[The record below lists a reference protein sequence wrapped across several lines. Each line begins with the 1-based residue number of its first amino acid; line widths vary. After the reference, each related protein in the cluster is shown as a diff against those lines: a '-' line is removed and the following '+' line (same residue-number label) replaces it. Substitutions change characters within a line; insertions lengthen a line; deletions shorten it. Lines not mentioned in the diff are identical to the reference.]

1 MNVRPRP
8 ATRPASPAPTGGRQG
23 ASRERARLAVSLLAL
38 AVCLAGPASAQVL
51 RGNNDVTDAED
62 AARRAALAKPKP
74 GAAMANPDPLGL
86 DASGVPRPT
95 AGDPVTTA
103 ADQDAAAAAT
113 AAAAAR
119 TAAIPRKPK
128 PVATRGPVAPVAP
141 MTATVVPRPVTP
153 RPAIQPDPRDL
164 RAAEREE
171 AEKED
176 DGYTQL
182 GLRSGGMLWL
192 PAVEASVGRKTN
204 VDSTA
209 GGRASWLWML
219 EPELIARSDWSRHA
233 LAMRLRGGWTGYSGA
248 SDLSQGRFESEL
260 RGRVD
265 IGEATRADIV
275 GGWSRQRET
284 ASANEASTGGAG
296 TDRSTLTASL
306 GVTHEVGRIG
316 VTLRGDVE
324 RNDYVANGTLAAGVV
339 DPSMRDN
346 TLFVGALR
354 ATVGPR
360 QAIAPFVEVQTRV
373 RRYDEP
379 IVYSHRRDTEGGAVK
394 VGIAADAGPMLRGE
408 FAVGWGTEKPR
419 DAALSTISDWLVDAK
434 LTWSPTRLTT
444 VKVKA
449 TTTVEPTTNVGSP
462 GAVARAAEVALDWS
476 LRRDLTAT
484 VGSAVDTRHYVG
496 LDIDERT
503 VGAFGGLTYKFDRNF
518 QTFVRL
524 RWDHVT
530 ASNAAAYDVGTVTTG
545 VRIQR

>member
-23 ASRERARLAVSLLAL
+23 SSRERARLAVSLLAL

-141 MTATVVPRPVTP
+141 MTATVVPRPVAP